1 MKNKPKT
8 KKRSKQRGGALTRRK
23 HRLVDKIAEG
33 ASMFLSGPSRAFAT
47 LALKLAGQAA
57 KGVRDNVNHYNKR
70 QRGGALFTVLKNAA
84 KIGTSSERTNGIR
97 EWAQR
102 VSQAVTTD
110 VLQRGKYDSITQT
123 TPFLGGYSQRGQSE
137 QETGDV
143 RTC

>member
-1 MKNKPKT
+1 
-8 KKRSKQRGGALTRRK
+8 
-23 HRLVDKIAEG
+23 
-33 ASMFLSGPSRAFAT
+33 MFLSGPLPTFAT

-57 KGVRDNVNHYNKR
+57 KGVRDNVNHYNER

-137 QETGDV
+137 QATGDV
-143 RTC
+143 RTCLCRSNQCRERNGSQSIAKQNSRSPNHHGETASL